1 MVELEML
8 SNIRKKLAKARSLSN
23 SSMAMFGGLPIVIL
37 LETSTNFLLLLVI
50 FFGANL
56 KLIKI
61 IMEKHYGYPFSEL

>member
-23 SSMAMFGGLPIVIL
+23 SSIAMFGGLPIVIL

-61 IMEKHYGYPFSEL
+61 IMEKHYGYPSSES